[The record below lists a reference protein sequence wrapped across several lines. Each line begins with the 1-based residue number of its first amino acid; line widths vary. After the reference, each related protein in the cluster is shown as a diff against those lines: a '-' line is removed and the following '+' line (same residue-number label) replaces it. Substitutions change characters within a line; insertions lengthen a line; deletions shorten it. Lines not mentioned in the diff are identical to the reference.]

1 MTYDDKYI
9 IFLVIV
15 ILVVFVIVPLIIVA
29 ANINYIES
37 NNPNKYN

>member
-9 IFLVIV
+9 LVLVIV
-15 ILVVFVIVPLIIVA
+15 VMIVFVIVPIIIVA
-29 ANINYIES
+29 ANINSIES